1 MDIQLEADM
10 QLKYIIIALFAVAL
24 ISAAGAWVYPSY
36 QKYKQAEKDHNKV
49 QQELIGAKSEN
60 EALEKKCHALKTD
73 DKEIERVARD
83 TFSMCKEGEKIYDFV
98 E

>member
-1 MDIQLEADM
+1 M

-24 ISAAGAWVYPSY
+24 ISAAGVWVYPSY
-36 QKYKQAEKDHNKV
+36 QEYKETEKKYNSV
-49 QQELIGAKSEN
+49 QKKLINAKSDN
-60 EALEKKCHALKTD
+60 EALEAKCHALKTD
-73 DKEIERVARD
+73 DREIEKVARD